1 MATSTFQSSHSR
13 HSMQRTT
20 QLKGHLNIPSP
31 ASATMPNL
39 TLISATPSPFARMNR
54 IALLE
59 KGIPFTIRNEIPWH
73 SDTTETPQHNP
84 LEKLPILL
92 FDDGREP
99 VYDSAHI
106 QEYIVQKFADQPPL
120 LLTGDL
126 DTDLKARQIQVLC
139 EGILD
144 AFVIA
149 NFEKA
154 RGEGK
159 KSELWLQ
166 RQERKIDGGMKAL
179 NELVKTN
186 VKGGGEYLWGD
197 VLTIADIAV
206 VCTVGHIEFAGVR
219 KEWKEKYPEL
229 AKFCEGLDKRENFKS
244 TRPVMFDLRTEVVV

>member
-1 MATSTFQSSHSR
+1 
-13 HSMQRTT
+13 
-20 QLKGHLNIPSP
+20 
-31 ASATMPNL
+31 MPNL

-59 KGIPFTIRNEIPWH
+59 KGIPFSIRNEVPWH
-73 SDTTETPQHNP
+73 SDTTETPLHNP

-106 QEYIVQKFADQPPL
+106 QEYIVQKFADRPPL

-126 DTDLKARQIQVLC
+126 DSDLKARQIQVLC

-166 RQERKIDGGMKAL
+166 RQERKIDGGMRAL
-179 NELVKTN
+179 SELVKTRKEN
-186 VKGGGEYLWGD
+186 GGGGGGGGGGEYLLGD
-197 VLTIADIAV
+197 VLTIADIAL

-219 KEWKEKYPEL
+219 KGWKESYPDL
-229 AKFCEGLDKRENFKS
+229 VKFWEGLDKRENFES

>member
-1 MATSTFQSSHSR
+1 MA
-13 HSMQRTT
+13 
-20 QLKGHLNIPSP
+20 GI
-31 ASATMPNL
+31 

-54 IALLE
+54 IAMIE

-73 SDTTETPQHNP
+73 SDTTETPKYNP

-106 QEYIVQKFADQPPL
+106 QEYIIQKYADKAPS

-126 DTDLKARQIQVLC
+126 DTDLKARQIQTLC

-144 AFVIA
+144 AFVLA

-154 RGEGK
+154 REKGK
-159 KSELWLQ
+159 QSELWLS
-166 RQERKIDGGMKAL
+166 RQERKIDGGMRAL
-179 NELVKTN
+179 EELAKKKN
-186 VKGGGEYLWGD
+186 GKGEYLLGD
-197 VLTIADIAV
+197 GNVMTIADIAV

-219 KEWKEKYPEL
+219 KGWKEDYSEL
-229 AKFCEGLDKRENFKS
+229 AKFWEGLDQRESFRS
-244 TRPVMFDLRTEVVV
+244 TRPEMFDLKTEVVV